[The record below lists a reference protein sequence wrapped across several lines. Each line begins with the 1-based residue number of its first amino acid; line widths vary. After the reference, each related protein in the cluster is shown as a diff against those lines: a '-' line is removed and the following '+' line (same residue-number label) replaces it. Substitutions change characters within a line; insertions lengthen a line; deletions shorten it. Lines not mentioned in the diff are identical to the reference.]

1 MDKDLFQLGVSNNLY
16 ELFQPKDWDI
26 DTNTLMKYLGRFEG
40 LGGVDLEEKLQKFG
54 LGDLRAKVKVASDPR
69 VLNQLNYDKLP
80 KWGITRDIEVKYD
93 ALKQKKIDRMTLDLT
108 ILAQFEDISSDK
120 FQDLTIIPIE
130 AKIEFFAGFRPGIGT
145 IQGPS

>member
-1 MDKDLFQLGVSNNLY
+1 M
-16 ELFQPKDWDI
+16 
-26 DTNTLMKYLGRFEG
+26 
-40 LGGVDLEEKLQKFG
+40 EEKLQKFG